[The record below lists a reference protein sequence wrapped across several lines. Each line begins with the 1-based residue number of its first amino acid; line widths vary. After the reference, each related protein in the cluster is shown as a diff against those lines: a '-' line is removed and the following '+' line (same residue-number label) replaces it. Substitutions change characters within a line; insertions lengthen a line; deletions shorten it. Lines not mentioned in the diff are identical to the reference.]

1 MNKHVPA
8 SLLELVGTGKRSI
21 WRHHDLSPWAW
32 DAGTAQNSFTIF
44 HSQWWHIDVFHGRDK
59 WWPMRPMRRH
69 WSSRSEGSMRS
80 IDWFKGKQETI
91 ASSFRPS
98 NSKEFPSPIIPCSVQ
113 LFCER
118 FPQDPMEPYT
128 TRPSTLKWAPAGQK
142 EVSRKDCGAIQIL
155 TLRFLR
161 FVHNNSRN
169 WTRLLWISIVM
180 FCGCILYWTDMRLI
194 VDSVW

>member
-1 MNKHVPA
+1 MNKAVNKHVPA

-59 WWPMRPMRRH
+59 WWPIRPMRRH

-98 NSKEFPSPIIPCSVQ
+98 NSKDFPARLSLVQFNYSVRGFPKIQWSP
-113 LFCER
+113 
-118 FPQDPMEPYT
+118 
-128 TRPSTLKWAPAGQK
+128 TRPDPQHWNEPLQDRKKWAVK
-142 EVSRKDCGAIQIL
+142 
-155 TLRFLR
+155 
-161 FVHNNSRN
+161 
-169 WTRLLWISIVM
+169 IVVQDR
-180 FCGCILYWTDMRLI
+180 Y
-194 VDSVW
+194 